1 MISRL
6 NFRTILLLLLSSQ
19 AGQSLAYE
27 MSLSIGQYE
36 PFDGVVNGVYKNDAP
51 SYLLR
56 FAVPRSH
63 GLSWSSTLVYYEFNN
78 RVANLESDVRLTA
91 LQTGFRKT
99 FLEKTE
105 PGFGLEPFF
114 GAGAGVVSLQ
124 AQAENDVTDRVYSST
139 AKYGLST
146 SWEIGTQINS
156 SLMRNVDFEIK
167 MTDLVVGRKLFGNL
181 NMGGRI
187 LSMGFQYSIPVE
199 EAH

>member
-1 MISRL
+1 MTSRL
-6 NFRTILLLLLSSQ
+6 NFQRFLILLLSSQ
-19 AGQSLAYE
+19 AGQALAYDI
-27 MSLSIGQYE
+27 SLSIGQYE

-56 FAVPRSH
+56 FAVPRSN

-114 GAGAGVVSLQ
+114 GASAGLVSLQ
-124 AQAENDVTDRVYSST
+124 SQAENDVTNQAYSSE
-139 AKYGLST
+139 AKYGLSS
-146 SWEIGTQINS
+146 SWEVGTQINS
-156 SLMRNVDFEIK
+156 SLLQNVDFEIK
-167 MTDLVVGRKLFGNL
+167 MTDLAVGRKLFGNL

-199 EAH
+199 AAH